1 MLHRLRESICPSTT
15 PQAYCTTC
23 KTSYWQVQF
32 TTNTESVLEDESCSE
47 IGRRLEDISRQAVHI
62 QDSQSVHIWDV
73 YFRHAYNFYTEMIMR
88 EADTEKLV
96 VTIGGRK
103 VSNIRYA
110 DDTVLIVG
118 SEGNLQIMLNGVRKS
133 SEDYTWIEIKCKEH

>member
-1 MLHRLRESICPSTT
+1 
-15 PQAYCTTC
+15 
-23 KTSYWQVQF
+23 
-32 TTNTESVLEDESCSE
+32 
-47 IGRRLEDISRQAVHI
+47 
-62 QDSQSVHIWDV
+62 
-73 YFRHAYNFYTEMIMR
+73 MIMR
-88 EADTEKLV
+88 EADTEELV